1 MQLNIP
7 DFESPLIKE
16 QISRI
21 KEAFGTPSISCG
33 VLHHGQV
40 IFRHS
45 EGYANVQEG
54 KKADSDTVYLIA
66 SCSKAFVS
74 ATCAILAHEG
84 VLSWDTPVSNY
95 LPEFATP
102 ADEIVGQRAT
112 LADLCSHG
120 TGLAPIDHA
129 VMGFWDEFYGD
140 GADQVAVSARLPVVY
155 DFRSRFLYNNS
166 MMGVAGEVIRKVCG
180 KSTGTVL
187 KEKILAPLKLTR
199 TCTSAAE
206 YPADGNVAIGYS
218 ILDDGS
224 VLPLRDPQCRDGSV
238 QAGAGFVRSTVNDM
252 LRWAKA
258 VMDSEKA
265 EARGETPMLPGI
277 SFTRC
282 AHRPLVMED
291 GLGEN
296 SYGMGWFRHT
306 LPSRWL
312 SSIGPNSKLLDDDPP
327 VIGKNSPPRLA
338 LAHYGEF
345 GGFLAAFYTF
355 PATDSAI
362 VVLANSAQSRGD
374 PTDLIA
380 QALCQE
386 LFDMRPRVALD
397 QYARESA
404 RRAGLRWSALVREWE
419 ANRVPGTRM
428 RNPADYVG
436 TYTNEGFKLAIRV
449 YLLPDSAAAARSGG
463 NNNPELLGFQVNG
476 LPRQTA
482 KLRHYH
488 YDTWTF
494 LPESR
499 DDASR
504 KGMELYLALPY
515 VLLEF
520 KRGHDDRVCA
530 LEWDL
535 QGGDCEGPA
544 PGLGSL
550 VKPHPVQAV
559 TRLESFWQEER
570 NWMPL

>member
-1 MQLNIP
+1 MLIP
-7 DFESPLIKE
+7 TRSLDSGLEEVKE
-16 QISRI
+16 QMGQIRA
-21 KEAFGTPSISCG
+21 AFGTPSISCG
-33 VLHHGQV
+33 VLHNGEA

-45 EGYANVQEG
+45 EGYADVQAKRE
-54 KKADSDTVYLIA
+54 ADSDTLYLIA

-74 ATCAILAHEG
+74 ATCARLVHEG
-84 VLSWDTPVSNY
+84 VLSWEKPVSHY
-95 LPEFATP
+95 LPDFVTPSDAT
-102 ADEIVGQRAT
+102 VGQRAT
-112 LADLCSHG
+112 LEDLCAHG

-129 VMGFWDEFYGD
+129 VMGFWDEFYGE
-140 GADQVAVSARLPVVY
+140 GSDQVAVCARLPVVY
-155 DFRSRFLYNNS
+155 DFRSRFLYNNC

-187 KEKILAPLKLTR
+187 KEKVFAPLGLTR

-206 YPADGNVAIGYS
+206 YPRDGNVATGYS
-218 ILDDGS
+218 VLDDGS
-224 VLPLRDPQCRDGSV
+224 VLPLRDPQCFDGSV

-258 VMDSEKA
+258 VMDSERA
-265 EARGETPMLPGI
+265 EASGETPVLLPGI

-282 AHRPLVMED
+282 AHRRLILEN

-306 LPSRWL
+306 IPSRWL
-312 SSIGPNSKLLDDDPP
+312 SSIGPNSGLLEDPP
-327 VIGKNSPPRLA
+327 VIGKDSEPRLA

-355 PATDSAI
+355 PATNSAI

-386 LFDMRPRVALD
+386 LFGMRPRVALPE
-397 QYARESA
+397 YAMRSA
-404 RRAGLRWSALVREWE
+404 RQAGLRWSELLREWE
-419 ANRVPGTRM
+419 SKRVPGTRT
-428 RNPADYVG
+428 RDPADYAG
-436 TYTNEGFKLAIRV
+436 TYTNEGFKITIKV
-449 YLLPDSAAAARSGG
+449 YLLTGAEVGLG
-463 NNNPELLGFQVNG
+463 ENPELLGFQVNS

-488 YDTWTF
+488 YDTWSF
-494 LPESR
+494 LPASR

-504 KGMELYLALPY
+504 KGMELYMALPY
-515 VLLEF
+515 VLLNF
-520 KRGHDDRVCA
+520 QRNHDDRVCA

-544 PGLGSL
+544 PGLGEL
-550 VKPHPVQAV
+550 VKPVK
-559 TRLESFWQEER
+559 FER
-570 NWMPL
+570 V